1 MWYVMWLQSHA
12 SSLSKENQKKR
23 NIKSRKID
31 KEKKNVSVQAHY
43 NINSRNNKRTQQ
55 EVLSDWTT
63 TYTNYT

>member
-31 KEKKNVSVQAHY
+31 KEKKNVSVQAHH

>member
-1 MWYVMWLQSHA
+1 
-12 SSLSKENQKKR
+12 LSKENQKKR

-31 KEKKNVSVQAHY
+31 KEKKNVSVQAHH